1 MTKRVYDAKQQRWF
15 VSEWERR
22 RSEFDRMRLAVKFGE
37 KDEYSLEEYE
47 AVWEELRLVGLDDD
61 NEGDLEAIEAHFKKL
76 NEADEAAKSPA
87 S

>member
-37 KDEYSLEEYE
+37 KDEYGLEEYE
-47 AVWEELRLVGLDDD
+47 AVWEELRLAGLDDD

-76 NEADEAAKSPA
+76 NEADEAAKSTA

>member
-37 KDEYSLEEYE
+37 RDEYCLEEYE
-47 AVWEELRLVGLDDD
+47 AVGRSLGLRGLTTTTK
-61 NEGDLEAIEAHFKKL
+61 ET
-76 NEADEAAKSPA
+76 SRQ
-87 S
+87 

>member
-1 MTKRVYDAKQQRWF
+1 MTKRVYDAKQQRGF

-47 AVWEELRLVGLDDD
+47 AVWEELRLAGLDDD

-76 NEADEAAKSPA
+76 NEADEAAKSTA